1 MKKYNFL
8 LAMLCVAANSL
19 AADLYVSA
27 SQTATDADRSKGKP
41 YARLHQAIAAAQ
53 PGDVIH
59 LAEGKYLPLEDADD
73 ARYSFFTIDKDLTL
87 IGGYDA
93 AFAENDPESYETI
106 LSGDMD
112 GDDSYNRQTGICS
125 NNEGNS
131 YHVLYVNDGVALT
144 LRGVTVQGGNA
155 DLNNVEGKPKTQ
167 SGGGIFTDEG
177 TLTLEDVLIKGNA
190 SAGKAAAGIYAGNGF
205 TGTRLTFMG
214 NVTGNDGGGLF
225 VKKGKVVLTD
235 CTFMENTANSG
246 GGALMIQ
253 GDADG
258 SYLANNTF
266 YYNTTARY
274 GTVALYSIAAEATI
288 TIVNNTFVNNIIS
301 NETNKNLGGGG
312 AVYARGDET
321 VQVYLVNNTIM
332 GNITQDGEDEGEG
345 GAVYNR
351 GVTFHLANNI
361 IAGNYCAVTGND
373 LYTESGKYHS
383 LGYNLFSYDD
393 ESAVAATPEGNTGQD
408 LFAGTSK
415 EAAFDALAGIFEGA
429 VTAFVFEPE
438 LSDNG
443 GNTETVRMTT
453 ASSLIACLPET
464 QLSEAV
470 LGIDVDNDGEKT
482 GTLATD
488 QRGVQ
493 RNLDGR
499 ACIGAYEYTDEGSFL
514 PGIAPDG
521 SMVQLA
527 GKQLL
532 VNAPADY
539 TCTVYDLQ
547 GKPHLT
553 GAHAAHDHV
562 IDIAHLPQGAY
573 IVRIDTPAR
582 HEALKIIL

>member
-27 SQTATDADRSKGKP
+27 SQTATDADGSKGKP

-235 CTFMENTANSG
+235 CTFLENTANSG

-253 GDADG
+253 GDANG

-415 EAAFDALAGIFEGA
+415 EAAFDALAGIFEGT

-443 GNTETVRMTT
+443 GNTETVRMT
-453 ASSLIACLPET
+453 APSALVACLPET

-470 LGIDVDNDGEKT
+470 LEADLDNDGEKT

>member
-8 LAMLCVAANSL
+8 LAMLGVAANML
-19 AADLYVSA
+19 AADIYVSS
-27 SQTATDADRSKGKP
+27 SQTAADADGSKEKP
-41 YARLHQAIAAAQ
+41 YAQLHQAIAAAQ
-53 PGDVIH
+53 ADDIIH
-59 LAEGKYLPLEDADD
+59 IAEGQYLPLADASDV
-73 ARYSFFTIDKDLTL
+73 RYSFFTIDKNLTL

-112 GDDSYNRQTGICS
+112 DNDSYNRQTGICS

-144 LRGVTVQGGNA
+144 LRNVTVQGGNA
-155 DLNNVEGKPKTQ
+155 NLNNVEGKPKTQ

-235 CTFMENTANSG
+235 CTFLENTANSG
-246 GGALMIQ
+246 GGALMMQ
-253 GDADG
+253 DDANG

-274 GTVALYSIAAEATI
+274 GTVALYSIAEGATI
-288 TIVNNTFVNNIIS
+288 TLVNNTFVNNIIS

-312 AVYARGDET
+312 AVYARGDES

-373 LYTESGKYHS
+373 LYTESGKYNS
-383 LGYNLFSYDD
+383 LGYNLFSFDD
-393 ESAVAATPEGNTGQD
+393 ESAVSAKLEGSADKD
-408 LFAGTSK
+408 LFAGASK
-415 EAAFDALAGIFEGA
+415 EAAFDALADIFEGS

-438 LSDNG
+438 
-443 GNTETVRMTT
+443 
-453 ASSLIACLPET
+453 
-464 QLSEAV
+464 LSEAV

-493 RNLDGR
+493 RDLNGK

-514 PGIAPDG
+514 PGLASDE
-521 SMVQLA
+521 SMARLV
-527 GKQLL
+527 GKQIR
-532 VNAPADY
+532 VNASTDF

-547 GKPHLT
+547 GKPHLAGT
-553 GAHAAHDHV
+553 HAAHDNIINV
-562 IDIAHLPQGAY
+562 AHLPQGTY
-573 IVRIDTPAR
+573 IVKIDTPAR

>member
-8 LAMLCVAANSL
+8 LAMLGVAANML
-19 AADLYVSA
+19 AADIYVSS
-27 SQTATDADRSKGKP
+27 SQTAADADGSKEKP
-41 YARLHQAIAAAQ
+41 YAQLHQAIAAAQ
-53 PGDVIH
+53 ADDIIH
-59 LAEGKYLPLEDADD
+59 IAEGQYLPLADASDV
-73 ARYSFFTIDKDLTL
+73 RYSFFTIDKNLTL

-112 GDDSYNRQTGICS
+112 DNDSYNRQTGICS

-155 DLNNVEGKPKTQ
+155 NLNNVEGKPKTQ

-235 CTFMENTANSG
+235 CTFLENTANSG
-246 GGALMIQ
+246 GGALMMQ
-253 GDADG
+253 GDANG

-274 GTVALYSIAAEATI
+274 GTVALYSIAEGAAI
-288 TIVNNTFVNNIIS
+288 TLVNNTFVNNIIS

-312 AVYARGDET
+312 AVYARGDES

-499 ACIGAYEYTDEGSFL
+499 ACIGAFEYTDEGSFL
-514 PGIAPDG
+514 PGTTPDG
-521 SMVQLA
+521 DMVQLA

-532 VNAPADY
+532 VNAPADF

-547 GKPHLT
+547 GKPHLAGT
-553 GAHAAHDHV
+553 HAAHDNIINV
-562 IDIAHLPQGAY
+562 AHLPQGTY
-573 IVRIDTPAR
+573 IVKIDTPAR